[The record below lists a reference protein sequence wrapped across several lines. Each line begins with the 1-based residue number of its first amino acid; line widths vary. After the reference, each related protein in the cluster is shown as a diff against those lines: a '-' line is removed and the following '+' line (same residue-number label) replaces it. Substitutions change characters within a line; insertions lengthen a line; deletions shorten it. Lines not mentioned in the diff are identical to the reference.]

1 MKIRT
6 LLLCAAIIGVALLAY
21 RLWPDD
27 NSGRPLVCS
36 QLSPGVKHSR
46 HCTPAELDRV
56 RAAHRWVAQN
66 VASALPP
73 VVMAGVSSFIE
84 DTGRRTRSTFY
95 RRLNRNDID
104 GACEAMLIYVHRRG
118 EIDPERV
125 KRREHERAMCL
136 TKG

>member
-1 MKIRT
+1 MKLRT
-6 LLLCAAIIGVALLAY
+6 LLVGAAIVAAALVVY
-21 RLWPDD
+21 RLWPEDTT
-27 NSGRPLVCS
+27 GRPLVCA
-36 QLSPGVKHSR
+36 QLSPGVKHAK

-66 VASALPP
+66 VAPALSP
-73 VVMAGVSSFIE
+73 VVMAGVSSFVE
-84 DTGRRTRSTFY
+84 DTGRRTKSTFY

-104 GACEAMLIYVHRRG
+104 GACEAMLTYVHRRG

-125 KRREHERAMCL
+125 KRREYERAMCL

>member
-6 LLLCAAIIGVALLAY
+6 LLLCAAVTVIACIAY
-21 RLWPDD
+21 WVWPEDE
-27 NSGRPLVCS
+27 SGKPLVCS
-36 QLSPGVKHSR
+36 QLSPGVKHAR

-66 VASALPP
+66 VAPALSP

-84 DTGRRTRSTFY
+84 DTGRRTKSVFY

-104 GACEAMLIYVHRRG
+104 GACEAMLTYVNRRG